1 MLISGRKWNDSHL
14 IKAWSVELVGFNKLR
29 VLGAQTGE
37 STILG
42 DLPGPLRPRLKWYNL
57 FSTKRVILPYNGPLE
72 DDQCENVW
80 NQQGNAETPVLLE
93 EMEHFWIPQVQLCAN
108 PNR

>member
-14 IKAWSVELVGFNKLR
+14 INAWSLELVGFNKLR

-42 DLPGPLRPRLKWYNL
+42 DVPVPLRPRLRWYNL
-57 FSTKRVILPYNGPLE
+57 FPTKRAILKIPHGPLK
-72 DDQCENVW
+72 DD
-80 NQQGNAETPVLLE
+80 
-93 EMEHFWIPQVQLCAN
+93 
-108 PNR
+108 